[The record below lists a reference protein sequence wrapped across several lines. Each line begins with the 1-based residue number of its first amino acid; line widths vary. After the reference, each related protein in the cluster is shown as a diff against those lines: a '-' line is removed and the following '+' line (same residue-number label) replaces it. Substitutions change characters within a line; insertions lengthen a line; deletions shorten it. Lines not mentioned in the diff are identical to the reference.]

1 MGEVME
7 PFLDRINR
15 GETLI
20 SDGALG
26 TMLFEAGLEPGR
38 CPDQVVLENP
48 ELLQNIAGQYI
59 DAGSEI
65 VHTDT
70 FGATPLKLADY
81 QLQDR
86 TEDINRQAVTLL
98 KEVAGDRAYVSGSCG
113 PSGKI
118 FKPYGDVDPEDVLE
132 GYTMQMEALISAGVD
147 LLCIETMIDLR
158 EALLA
163 VEAARS
169 ISSEIPIMTTLTF
182 DKIPKGFFTIWGA
195 GIEESVTALQ
205 EAGADVVGS
214 NCGNGIDIMVEIAR
228 AFREATQLPLMIQS
242 NAGQPESRGGEIH
255 YSETPELFAEKAI
268 ELKDL
273 GVSVIGGCC
282 GTTPDHIRAMRA
294 AVKASEELL
303 P

>member
-1 MGEVME
+1 MDS
-7 PFLDRINR
+7 FLDRISR
-15 GETLI
+15 GEILI

-26 TMLFEAGLEPGR
+26 TMLFAAGIEPGQ
-38 CPDQVVLENP
+38 CPDQVVLEKP
-48 ELLQNIAGQYI
+48 ELLQDIAGQYI
-59 DAGSEI
+59 EAGTDI

-81 QLQDR
+81 HLQDR
-86 TEDINRQAVTLL
+86 TEEINTRAVTLL

-118 FKPYGDVDPEDVLE
+118 LKPYGDVDPAEVLD
-132 GYTMQMEALISAGVD
+132 GYLAQMEALISAGVD
-147 LLCIETMIDLR
+147 LLCIETMIDLK

-182 DKIPKGFFTIWGA
+182 DKTPKGFFTIWGA

-214 NCGNGIDIMVEIAR
+214 NCGNGIEIMVEIAW
-228 AFREATQLPLMIQS
+228 AFRDVTRLPLLIQS
-242 NAGQPESRGGEIH
+242 NAGQPENRGGEIY
-255 YSETPELFAEKAI
+255 YSETPELFAEKTV

-273 GVSVIGGCC
+273 GVAVIGGCC

-294 AVKASEELL
+294 AIG
-303 P
+303 